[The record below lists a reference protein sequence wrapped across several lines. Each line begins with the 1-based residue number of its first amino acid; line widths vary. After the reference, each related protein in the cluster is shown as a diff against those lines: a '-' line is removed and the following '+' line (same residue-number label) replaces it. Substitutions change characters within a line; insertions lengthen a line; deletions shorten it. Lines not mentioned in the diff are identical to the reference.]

1 MTTEPQSPLSETE
14 KRVAFLAEL
23 QAERE
28 RRIFA
33 GKWSRG
39 PRPILTAIV
48 DNESEEV
55 AKRRAFY
62 AHLAMH
68 PDAPK
73 LIHEYDWILQVIV
86 DPKPQVELPSEQYA
100 PDHVDAVDVT
110 PVMSP
115 WRPPMPAAPPP
126 EPPAMPKVRSNAGIP
141 PEVLASELRRLKQ
154 FHDGDW
160 GGPDDGPILYHGKP
174 HGGW

>member
-23 QAERE
+23 RAERE

-100 PDHVDAVDVT
+100 ADHVDAVDVT
-110 PVMSP
+110 PP
-115 WRPPMPAAPPP
+115 RRPPPSPSPSSARSL
-126 EPPAMPKVRSNAGIP
+126 PPAPGSVDPRNVNIP
-141 PEVLASELRRLKQ
+141 PSIYSAEQRRTRN
-154 FHDGDW
+154 FNDDTWGD
-160 GGPDDGPILYHGKP
+160 PA
-174 HGGW
+174 